1 MTRTC
6 SLFFF
11 LILSALPVFKNSLF
25 AQDPIPVISY
35 YQEQSGVFSPLFNG
49 KIPPEYRMLHD
60 GTYFL
65 ESEDYYTGTVVYNG
79 KRYVDIQLNLNA
91 HLDELYVKIPQY
103 NSNTILLKAHVASFT
118 LDNMDFLHIVRD
130 LFPMTPETGYYR
142 VLFSGEK
149 IMVLKKTKKLMNS
162 ATPDVEMTVTH
173 VFNESTSYYIVRDGI
188 FHPVKRKGSVLR
200 VLRDKRKELN
210 RHIRDNKLGF
220 GKEDRDVS
228 LASCAARYEQEAL

>member
-6 SLFFF
+6 SVLFLFLLSFF
-11 LILSALPVFKNSLF
+11 PVFENELF
-25 AQDPIPVISY
+25 AQDTTPVISY
-35 YQEQSGVFSPLFNG
+35 YQEQSGVFSPLYNG

-79 KRYVDIQLNLNA
+79 KQYVDIQMNLNA

-103 NSNTILLKAHVASFT
+103 NSNTILLKAHVTSFT
-118 LDNMDFLHIVRD
+118 LDNMEFLHIVGD
-130 LFPMTPETGYYR
+130 LFPRAPETGYYR
-142 VLFSGEK
+142 ILFSGEDV
-149 IMVLKKTKKLMNS
+149 MVLKKTKKMMNS

-173 VFNESTSYYIVRDGI
+173 VFNESTSWYIVRNGM
-188 FHPVKRKGSVLR
+188 FHPVKRKASVLR

-210 RHIRDNKLGF
+210 RHIRENKLGF
-220 GKEDRDVS
+220 GKEDRDAA